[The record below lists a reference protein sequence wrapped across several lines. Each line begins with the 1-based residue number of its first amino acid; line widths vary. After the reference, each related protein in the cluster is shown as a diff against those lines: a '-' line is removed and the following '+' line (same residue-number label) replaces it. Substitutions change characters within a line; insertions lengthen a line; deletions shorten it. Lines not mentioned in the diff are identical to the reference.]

1 MAARAAG
8 VMIAKRGDKRRNEVA
23 ERMRRARKLAP
34 ASGVVA
40 AGVIAALTL
49 ASCSSGRSA
58 TASPSS
64 PTPALITPSATAG
77 TPGAV
82 LQQEFVNVVN
92 KVRSS
97 VVEIST
103 SSGLGSGVVF
113 DAQGDIVTNDHV
125 VGTATQFQVTYFT
138 GQTVTGSLVGAYPAD
153 DLAVIKA
160 APSNGVT
167 PATFADSTK
176 LQIGDIALAI
186 GNPLGLASSVT
197 EGIVSFVGRT
207 VPEGNGVVLPDVVQT
222 SADINPGN
230 SGGALVG
237 IDGQVIGI
245 PTLAAS
251 DPQLGGGAAPGIGFA
266 LPSDVAKLIAG
277 QLVSQG
283 KVTNGGRA
291 TLGITGANSVTQ
303 SGQPDGVIVRA
314 AQPGGPAA
322 NAGMQTG
329 DVIVQINGQQ
339 TPSLSVLHGILA
351 GLSAGSASV
360 SIVHANGSQ
369 QTVQVSLTNLPG

>member
-1 MAARAAG
+1 MAARASG
-8 VMIAKRGDKRRNEVA
+8 VMIGKRNDKRSDEVA
-23 ERMRRARKLAP
+23 ERMRRAQKLAP

-49 ASCSSGRSA
+49 AGCSSSRSA
-58 TASPSS
+58 TASSS
-64 PTPALITPSATAG
+64 PTPALTTPSATAG
-77 TPGAV
+77 TPGTV

-103 SSGLGSGVVF
+103 SIGLGSGVVF

-138 GQTVTGSLVGAYPAD
+138 GQTVVGSLVGAYPAD

-176 LQIGDIALAI
+176 LQVGDIALAI

-197 EGIVSFVGRT
+197 EGIVSFIGRT

-230 SGGALVG
+230 SGGALVN
-237 IDGQVIGI
+237 IDGQMIGI
-245 PTLAAS
+245 PTLGAS

-266 LPSDVAKLIAG
+266 LPSNVAKLIAG

-291 TLGITGANSVTQ
+291 TLGITGANSVNQ
-303 SGQPDGVIVRA
+303 SGQPGGVIVRTV
-314 AQPGGPAA
+314 QQGGPAA

-329 DVIVQINGQQ
+329 DVIIQINGQQ

-360 SIVHANGSQ
+360 TIVHANGSQ

>member
-1 MAARAAG
+1 MSR
-8 VMIAKRGDKRRNEVA
+8 V
-23 ERMRRARKLAP
+23 RKLVP
-34 ASGVVA
+34 ASGLVA
-40 AGVIAALTL
+40 AGVIAALAL
-49 ASCSSGRSA
+49 AGCSSVSSA
-58 TASPSS
+58 TAAPSS
-64 PTPALITPSATAG
+64 PTPALTTSTATGAPPG
-77 TPGAV
+77 TV
-82 LQQEFVNVVN
+82 LQQVFVNVVN
-92 KVRSS
+92 KVRPS

-103 SSGLGSGVVF
+103 SGGLGSGVVF
-113 DAQGDIVTNDHV
+113 DAQGDIVTNAHV

-138 GQTVTGSLVGAYPAD
+138 GQTVTGSLVGTYPAD

-160 APSNGVT
+160 TPSNGVT

-176 LQIGDIALAI
+176 LQVGDIALAI

-197 EGIVSFVGRT
+197 EGIVSFIGRT

-230 SGGALVG
+230 SGGALVD

-245 PTLAAS
+245 PTLGAS

-266 LPSDVAKLIAG
+266 IPSNVAKLIAG

-291 TLGITGANSVTQ
+291 TVGITGANSVNQ
-303 SGQPDGVIVRA
+303 AGQPAGVLVRTV
-314 AQPGGPAA
+314 QPGGPAA
-322 NAGMQTG
+322 NAGIQTG
-329 DVIVQINGQQ
+329 DVIVQINSQQ
-339 TPSLSVLHGILA
+339 TPSLSALHGVLA

-360 SIVHANGSQ
+360 TILHANGSQ

>member
-1 MAARAAG
+1 MSRVRKLIPASGPVAAG
-8 VMIAKRGDKRRNEVA
+8 VM
-23 ERMRRARKLAP
+23 
-34 ASGVVA
+34 
-40 AGVIAALTL
+40 AALTL
-49 ASCSSGRSA
+49 AGCSSVGSA
-58 TASPSS
+58 TAAPSS
-64 PTPALITPSATAG
+64 PTPALTTPTATVAPSG
-77 TPGAV
+77 TV
-82 LQQEFVNVVN
+82 LQQVFVNVVN
-92 KVRSS
+92 KVRPS

-113 DAQGDIVTNDHV
+113 DAQGDIVTNAHV

-138 GQTVTGSLVGAYPAD
+138 GQTVTGSLVGTYPAD

-160 APSNGVT
+160 TPSNGVT

-176 LQIGDIALAI
+176 LQVGDIALAI

-230 SGGALVG
+230 SGGALVN

-245 PTLAAS
+245 PTLGAS

-266 LPSDVAKLIAG
+266 IPSNVAKLIAG

-291 TLGITGANSVTQ
+291 TVGITGANSVNQ
-303 SGQPDGVIVRA
+303 AGRPAGVLIRTV
-314 AQPGGPAA
+314 QPGGPAA
-322 NAGMQTG
+322 NAGIQTG
-329 DVIVQINGQQ
+329 DVIVQVNGQQ
-339 TPSLSVLHGILA
+339 TPSLSTLHGILA

-360 SIVHANGSQ
+360 TVVHANGSQ

>member
-8 VMIAKRGDKRRNEVA
+8 VMIAKRRDKRRDEVA

-40 AGVIAALTL
+40 AAVIAALTL

-82 LQQEFVNVVN
+82 LQQEFVNEVN

-291 TLGITGANSVTQ
+291 TLGITGANSVNQ
-303 SGQPDGVIVRA
+303 SGQPGGVIVRA

>member
-8 VMIAKRGDKRRNEVA
+8 VMIAKRGDKRRDEVA